1 MSWDELMEE
10 LDKVADSSPLVL
22 APLTAAA
29 VVVASLDEDGVE
41 LADRAA
47 TMWDEGMNSAELL
60 SSWYWLNSP
69 DDGTADEAIE
79 RFDVDAVMFMRPS
92 ESFVLVLF
100 GELTAVGVDVVVVD
114 DGGVLVADAD
124 EDDDGVMFV
133 AAFDEPIVDDGE
145 DDCGR

>member
-1 MSWDELMEE
+1 
-10 LDKVADSSPLVL
+10 
-22 APLTAAA
+22 
-29 VVVASLDEDGVE
+29 
-41 LADRAA
+41 
-47 TMWDEGMNSAELL
+47 
-60 SSWYWLNSP
+60 LNSP

-133 AAFDEPIVDDGE
+133 PAFDEPIVDDVE